1 MKTITLTGMMGSGKT
16 SAGRILAKQTG
27 AALFEPDVLIERQ
40 EKCTINEIFENKG
53 EEYFRNLES
62 KIILNNI
69 KPENQIA
76 ALGGGAFED
85 ENIRKFLLEHTCVF
99 YLKTSPEVIYERIKT
114 DLTRPLL
121 KNKMTIE
128 TISNILNKRVKNY
141 ECSHYTIVTDNKSL
155 VDIAAEITGIML

>member
-16 SAGRILAKQTG
+16 SAGRLLSKLTG
-27 AALFEPDVLIERQ
+27 AELFEPDVLIEQR
-40 EKCTINEIFENKG
+40 ENCSINEIFENKG
-53 EEYFRNLES
+53 EKYFRNLECE
-62 KIILNNI
+62 IILNNI

-76 ALGGGAFED
+76 ALGGGAFEN
-85 ENIRKFLLEHTCVF
+85 EIIRKFLLKNTCVF

-128 TISNILNKRVKNY
+128 TISGILNKRVKNY

-155 VDIAAEITGIML
+155 DDITAEIKGIIL